1 MFVGNLDTDMWAAV
15 SVKINPLSIRYA
27 NGLVI
32 GIVPSKWNQ
41 EKTCQIKNGM
51 VICPLLYDNAFMY
64 FFYSAWRIISEFIK
78 YDAKVPHERFLSG
91 IEELSVAQYL
101 EQNRER
107 PVLELV
113 DEDLKRLAHPT
124 LLLPEV
130 KNIITTDINNNFLNQ
145 DKTNSTIVVP
155 NSILKSTF

>member
-1 MFVGNLDTDMWAAV
+1 MRKV
-15 SVKINPLSIRYA
+15 
-27 NGLVI
+27 
-32 GIVPSKWNQ
+32 
-41 EKTCQIKNGM
+41 
-51 VICPLLYDNAFMY
+51 
-64 FFYSAWRIISEFIK
+64 ISEFIK

>member
-1 MFVGNLDTDMWAAV
+1 M
-15 SVKINPLSIRYA
+15 
-27 NGLVI
+27 
-32 GIVPSKWNQ
+32 
-41 EKTCQIKNGM
+41 
-51 VICPLLYDNAFMY
+51 
-64 FFYSAWRIISEFIK
+64 
-78 YDAKVPHERFLSG
+78 
-91 IEELSVAQYL
+91 AQYL

-107 PVLELV
+107 PVLEPV